1 MAPLLGPET
10 TIVTAMNGVPWWMFS
25 AAEAS
30 PRARLR
36 SLDHDGGLAHAIP
49 RNRIVGCVLHLSA
62 SIEAPGLVRHAA
74 GRGLI
79 LGNPDGGAQGR
90 TTPIADALQ
99 RAGFE
104 VTRSESIE
112 RDIWAKLLGNTSFNP
127 LSVLTG
133 AAADRLI
140 ADPDVHRLL
149 AQIIDECIA
158 IGRSIG
164 IDTGLSAEQ
173 RIDIAR
179 PLGAFR
185 TSMLQDWD
193 AGRPL
198 ETDVLIDAPLEIAEG
213 MGIPAP
219 ALRAVSGM
227 LRLLVE
233 NRRSREKP
241 R

>member
-1 MAPLLGPET
+1 
-10 TIVTAMNGVPWWMFS
+10 
-25 AAEAS
+25 
-30 PRARLR
+30 
-36 SLDHDGGLAHAIP
+36 
-49 RNRIVGCVLHLSA
+49 
-62 SIEAPGLVRHAA
+62 VRHAA